1 MILFFEGKDYK
12 RSLLDAVFGN
22 EHARVISHVNL
33 KDAKAVL
40 DCVGYYYDPM
50 HSHVF
55 ILPKVFNIGGKGF
68 GCIDLNDDAPISF
81 SDSEM
86 KILKDNGWRQELL
99 TELPIYLYLAIEKYR
114 KREIDNIS
122 TERDSVQSVMSSMKG
137 KNETSIMDMLLSLRD
152 FYNENQN
159 LFVLIYKQVHSGYN
173 KVSWNKTIRTRQPV
187 IKEKKV
193 IYPFIVNR
201 KKEINYDEELLVLF
215 FNALRYINNEYHF
228 NFDID
233 QPYSLLSDSE
243 FKRKLER
250 GAVSRKLKSIRNN
263 YFNEKL
269 VLLWELLF
277 AFASKVEN
285 VRDAKE
291 NEEYLLVRDFNNV
304 FEDMI
309 DVLIGD
315 SDAPRSLVKQQDGKI
330 VDHLFKGLS
339 LTTTMRQVYY
349 VGDSKYYKENAA
361 PKGDSLFK
369 QYTYAKNIIQTQLD
383 WYNKDKPHLKYRD
396 ELTEGYNITPN
407 FFISGRVEK
416 DYWFTS
422 AELHLQD
429 IEFDKN
435 YQFKN
440 RIFDRDTLFL
450 RMYDINFLFA
460 LYAYVSPSQSIRNKF
475 KTEAKYVFR
484 RDFIKYIDEEHDFYL
499 LQQRGDEDIKD
510 LVNKHFRELNGKVF
524 CPYEKGEKHY
534 GLLMM
539 GLERNDYFANAKL
552 LSELSSDFIIK
563 EYHLGT
569 EPYVYFNGLLFGD
582 EVLRTMVLRDA
593 LTDCGGNYRR
603 ETALVGCYRSQ
614 EQRNWILK
622 NNFYNVRFNEG
633 RAGAVYKNTQ
643 QVFTASFLMLY
654 DYNNP
659 LGGVECYSLSGDTFL
674 ADVERMKGL
683 AYPKRDW
690 LGTEEYLVYTV
701 GEKIDGKI
709 DLSGILERH
718 PEARDGRPVFVY
730 FEEVI
735 ISEEALLPPQSYI
748 HV

>member
-309 DVLIGD
+309 DVLLGD

>member
-1 MILFFEGKDYK
+1 M
-12 RSLLDAVFGN
+12 
-22 EHARVISHVNL
+22 
-33 KDAKAVL
+33 
-40 DCVGYYYDPM
+40 
-50 HSHVF
+50 
-55 ILPKVFNIGGKGF
+55 
-68 GCIDLNDDAPISF
+68 
-81 SDSEM
+81 
-86 KILKDNGWRQELL
+86 
-99 TELPIYLYLAIEKYR
+99 
-114 KREIDNIS
+114 
-122 TERDSVQSVMSSMKG
+122 
-137 KNETSIMDMLLSLRD
+137 
-152 FYNENQN
+152 
-159 LFVLIYKQVHSGYN
+159 
-173 KVSWNKTIRTRQPV
+173 
-187 IKEKKV
+187 
-193 IYPFIVNR
+193 
-201 KKEINYDEELLVLF
+201 
-215 FNALRYINNEYHF
+215 
-228 NFDID
+228 
-233 QPYSLLSDSE
+233 
-243 FKRKLER
+243 
-250 GAVSRKLKSIRNN
+250 
-263 YFNEKL
+263 
-269 VLLWELLF
+269 
-277 AFASKVEN
+277 
-285 VRDAKE
+285 
-291 NEEYLLVRDFNNV
+291 
-304 FEDMI
+304 
-309 DVLIGD
+309 
-315 SDAPRSLVKQQDGKI
+315 
-330 VDHLFKGLS
+330 
-339 LTTTMRQVYY
+339 
-349 VGDSKYYKENAA
+349 
-361 PKGDSLFK
+361 
-369 QYTYAKNIIQTQLD
+369 
-383 WYNKDKPHLKYRD
+383 
-396 ELTEGYNITPN
+396 
-407 FFISGRVEK
+407 
-416 DYWFTS
+416 
-422 AELHLQD
+422 QD

>member
-12 RSLLDAVFGN
+12 RSLLDSVFGN
-22 EHARVISHVNL
+22 EHARVISHGNL
-33 KDAKAVL
+33 KDNKAVL
-40 DCVGYYYDPM
+40 DCVGYYYDPTQ
-50 HSHVF
+50 SHVF
-55 ILPKVFNIGGKGF
+55 ILPKVFNIDGKGF
-68 GCIDLNDDAPISF
+68 GCIDLTDESPVRV
-81 SDSEM
+81 SDSDI
-86 KILKDNGWRQELL
+86 KTLKDNEWRPELL
-99 TELPIYLYLAIEKYR
+99 TELPIYLYQAIEKYR

-122 TERDSVQSVMSSMKG
+122 AEKDSVQSVMSSKKG
-137 KNETSIMDMLLSLRD
+137 KNESSLMDVILSLRD
-152 FYNENQN
+152 FYNENQS
-159 LFVLIYKQVHSGYN
+159 LFVLIYKQAHSGYN

-187 IKEKKV
+187 IKDKKV

-201 KKEINYDEELLVLF
+201 RKEINYDEDLLVLF
-215 FNALRYINNEYHF
+215 FNTLRYINNEYYF
-228 NFDID
+228 NFSID

-243 FKRKLER
+243 YKRRLER

-291 NEEYLLVRDFNNV
+291 KEEYLLIRDFNNV

-309 DVLIGD
+309 DVLLGD

-339 LTTTMRQVYY
+339 LTTATRQVYY

-383 WYNKDKPHLKYRD
+383 WFHKSEQEKEKKEKEYLKYRD

-407 FFISGRVEK
+407 FFISGRIEK
-416 DYWFTS
+416 NYRFTS

-429 IEFDKN
+429 INFDKN

-460 LYAYVSPSQSIRNKF
+460 LYAYVNRSQSIRNKF
-475 KTEAKYVFR
+475 KDEAKEVFR
-484 RDFIKYIDEEHDFYL
+484 KDFIEYIDTEYNFYL
-499 LQQRGDEDIKD
+499 LQQRGEEDIQNI
-510 LVNKHFRELNGKVF
+510 VNTHFWELNGKVF
-524 CPYEKGEKHY
+524 CPYDKGEKHY
-534 GLLMM
+534 GLLML
-539 GLERNDYFANAKL
+539 GLEKDDYVENAKL
-552 LSELSSDFIIK
+552 LSGLSNDFIIK

-569 EPYVYFNGLLFGD
+569 EPYVYFNGLYFGK
-582 EVLRTMVLRDA
+582 EVSKTIVFRDA
-593 LTDCGGNYRR
+593 LTDGAGNYRS
-603 ETALVGCYRSQ
+603 ETVLIGCYRSQ
-614 EQRNWILK
+614 EQRDWILK
-622 NNFYNVRFNEG
+622 NKLYNVRFNEG
-633 RAGAVYKNTQ
+633 RTGTVYEKTQ

-654 DYNNP
+654 DYNN
-659 LGGVECYSLSGDTFL
+659 LHGEVECYSLSGVTFI
-674 ADVERMKGL
+674 ADSERMKEF
-683 AYPKRDW
+683 AYPKQDW
-690 LGTEEYLVYTV
+690 MGDEKYLVYKV
-701 GEKIDGKI
+701 GDRVEGEI
-709 DLSGILERH
+709 DLIGILERH
-718 PEARDGRPVFVY
+718 PEVQDGRPLFVY
-730 FEEVI
+730 FKEC
-735 ISEEALLPPQSYI
+735 Q
-748 HV
+748 

>member
-291 NEEYLLVRDFNNV
+291 KEEYLLVRDFNNV

-309 DVLIGD
+309 DVLLGD